1 MPKPIVGLHHVTAI
15 ASDPQ
20 RNLDFYTELLGLR
33 FVKRTINFDDPGT
46 YHFYFGDDVGSPGT
60 ILTFF
65 PWPHATRGSLGVGET
80 SATAF
85 SVPHPSLEFWENRL
99 LSAGVPVEHTGERF
113 EEEVLSFAD
122 PDGMRLEIVGHKDA
136 GEGKA
141 PRTSDV
147 PAKHVIRG
155 FFGVTLCEGGYERT
169 VAVLTTMGFEKKAE
183 EGNRFRFSAPGSAL
197 GNHIDILVQPQLT
210 YGRMGAGS
218 VHHIAFRAPDDAA
231 QLEWRELLAETG
243 LDVTPVLDR
252 TYFHSIYFR
261 EPGGVLFEIA
271 TDPPGF
277 TLDEPIASLGEALKL
292 PPWLERSR
300 ARIER
305 LLPPIQL
312 NHKSRQEETRQEG
325 GAVSD
330 PHRDQPVRT
339 AGAALSEATV
349 AVVMLHGRGAS
360 AEDILGLAKQMS
372 NERVAYLAPQAAEHR
387 WYPYSFMAPLDENEP
402 WLSSALAKV
411 ASTVQL
417 ALDAGIPRDHIV
429 LCGFSQGACMST
441 EFVARNP
448 ARYGALIALTGGL
461 IGPPNM
467 DLRHPGSLEGTPALF
482 SSGDPDPHVPW
493 SRVEE
498 SAEQFEAMGAVV
510 TTKRYEGRPHTVN
523 MEEVKAAREL
533 IFRLL

>member
-1 MPKPIVGLHHVTAI
+1 MAKPIVGLHHVTAI

-20 RNLDFYTELLGLR
+20 RNLDFYTQVLGLR

-46 YHFYFGDDVGSPGT
+46 YHFYFGDDAGSPGT

-65 PWPHATRGSLGVGET
+65 PWPRAARGSLGVGEA

-85 SVPHPSLEFWENRL
+85 SVPSTSLNYWEKRL
-99 LSAGVPVEHTGERF
+99 AEAGLPVERTSRF
-113 EEEVLSFAD
+113 EEEVVAFAD
-122 PDGMRLEIVGHKDA
+122 PDGMRLEIVGHADA
-136 GEGKA
+136 GNAKA

-147 PAKHVIRG
+147 PPAHAIRG

-169 VAVLTTMGFEKKAE
+169 VAVLTTMGFRKITE
-183 EGNRFRFSAPGSAL
+183 EGNRFRFAAEGSGL
-197 GNHIDILVQPQLT
+197 GNHIDVQVQPQLSH
-210 YGRMGAGS
+210 GRMGAGS
-218 VHHIAFRAPDDAA
+218 VHHIAFRASDDAA
-231 QLEWRELLAETG
+231 QLEWRELLAATG

-252 TYFHSIYFR
+252 TYFYSIYFR

-277 TLDEPIASLGEALKL
+277 SLDEPIESLGEALQL

-300 ARIER
+300 ARVER

-312 NHKSRQEETRQEG
+312 NHQQPKENDE
-325 GAVSD
+325 VND
-330 PHRDQPVRT
+330 PHRDQPVHKM
-339 AGAALSEATV
+339 GAALAEASV
-349 AVVMLHGRGAS
+349 AVVLLHGRGAS
-360 AEDILGLAKQMS
+360 AEDILGLAKKMADD
-372 NERVAYLAPQAAEHR
+372 RIAFLAPQAAEHR
-387 WYPYSFMAPLDENEP
+387 WYPYSFMSPIAENEP
-402 WLSSALAKV
+402 RLSSALAKV
-411 ASTVQL
+411 AATVQL

-461 IGPPNM
+461 IGPPGM
-467 DLRHPGSLEGTPALF
+467 DLHHPGSLEGMPALF
-482 SSGDPDPHVPW
+482 SSGNPDPHVPW

-498 SAEQFEAMGAVV
+498 SAEQFKAMGAAV
-510 TTKRYEGRPHTVN
+510 TLQRYEGRPHTVLP
-523 MEEVKAAREL
+523 EETKAAREL
-533 IFRLL
+533 IFRLLG